1 MKRRFSGWDESPRR
15 FYFLIIM
22 DSRFLYKTK
31 IFSGDSLGGM
41 AGRIQVRRAYKKERL
56 RLLLQ
61 GLRHKETECK
71 NGYSNFW
78 FAPRTVSVL
87 LMMAKPN
94 AEWKI
99 SDERGSAKHR

>member
-78 FAPRTVSVL
+78 FALP
-87 LMMAKPN
+87 
-94 AEWKI
+94 
-99 SDERGSAKHR
+99 HRFHSLDDGQTKCGMENFG